1 VQETATS
8 TLSILNKS
16 YGQHALQISDA
27 TQGEKIM
34 HLTNGFSR
42 KHVLMVLVLVLALGL
57 MAIPAFAKGDKAPGN
72 ATIYEI
78 AKGNPDFS
86 TLVFALEATGLDAA
100 LDHGGQYTVFAPTND
115 AFAKLE
121 AANPGTIDF
130 LVNNPEVLESV
141 LLYHVTDGR
150 RWSNSLVNKNNPKM
164 VEMLSGGYVTVTPSA
179 TIVDTDSLGLMSPDA
194 AIVAANISASN
205 GVIHVIDEVLIP

>member
-1 VQETATS
+1 MRVS
-8 TLSILNKS
+8 NKKHILL
-16 YGQHALQISDA
+16 AVVI
-27 TQGEKIM
+27 
-34 HLTNGFSR
+34 
-42 KHVLMVLVLVLALGL
+42 VLALGL
-57 MAIPAFAKGDKAPGN
+57 MAIPAFAKGDKAPGD

-78 AKGNPDFS
+78 AKSSPDFS

-100 LDHGGQYTVFAPTND
+100 LDNGGQFTVFAPTND
-115 AFAKLE
+115 AFNKLE

-130 LVNNPEVLESV
+130 LVNNPEVLEDV

-164 VEMLSGGYVTVTPSA
+164 VIMLSEGAIKVTPSG
-179 TIVDTDSLGLMSPDA
+179 TVVDMDSLGLGSPDA
-194 AIVAANISASN
+194 TIVAPNVNASN